1 MRVLIVDDHEIV
13 RRGLKTLLMDEH
25 IEVCG
30 EAADGVEAVAKAEQL
45 NPSVIIM
52 DLVMPRM
59 DGFRATREIR
69 RLLPQIQIVIVSQHD
84 APVVRSEALKAGA
97 TTFISKDAIHHQL
110 IRALRDLS
118 PGGK

>member
-13 RRGLKTLLMDEH
+13 RRGLKTLLTDEH

-84 APVVRSEALKAGA
+84 AAAVRSEALKAGA
-97 TTFISKDAIHHQL
+97 TTFISKEAIQHQL

-118 PGGK
+118 PGG